1 MISNSTTSNCP
12 ICNEATVHGFSAKN
26 YAFSKCVSKD
36 CGHVFVDPIPSFEEL
51 DVYYAK
57 NTSGLENSDSWTMA
71 EDYAS
76 NPQLVHDFYSKNRIR
91 FLRSQGYLSER
102 TSVLDVGCST
112 GMFLRVLKDQ
122 GINNVC
128 GVDVSIEQVTHCQE
142 VNQIRAFR
150 ELNQIPA
157 GEQFDLVCLYAVLEH
172 VPNPTEVMRDS
183 VERLSIG
190 GRLIVDVPNYR
201 SLYRVLTGKKWLW
214 LIPPVHLGYF
224 SPKSMRK
231 LAATAGL
238 EIDYRSTK
246 STSTYTY
253 ILAHHIFSI
262 LKKELPSTSLSAS
275 NFRARAIFA
284 FEMILRLVL
293 SPVSIL
299 MRLTGTHNQIIYVFK
314 KK

>member
-1 MISNSTTSNCP
+1 
-12 ICNEATVHGFSAKN
+12 
-26 YAFSKCVSKD
+26 
-36 CGHVFVDPIPSFEEL
+36 
-51 DVYYAK
+51 
-57 NTSGLENSDSWTMA
+57 
-71 EDYAS
+71 
-76 NPQLVHDFYSKNRIR
+76 
-91 FLRSQGYLSER
+91 
-102 TSVLDVGCST
+102 
-112 GMFLRVLKDQ
+112 MFLRVLKDQ
-122 GINNVC
+122 GVNDVC

-150 ELNQIPA
+150 ELHQIPK

-172 VPNPTEVMRDS
+172 VPNPLEVMQDS
-183 VERLSIG
+183 VERLSTDG
-190 GRLIVDVPNYR
+190 SLIVDVPNYR

-224 SPKSMRK
+224 TPKSMRK
-231 LAATAGL
+231 LASTAGL

-253 ILAHHIFSI
+253 ILAHHVFEIM
-262 LKKELPSTSLSAS
+262 KKDMPSTSLSAS

-284 FEMILRLVL
+284 FEMILRLLL

>member
-1 MISNSTTSNCP
+1 MVSNSTTSSCP
-12 ICNEATVHGFSAKN
+12 ICNGATTHGFSAKN
-26 YAFSKCVSKD
+26 YAFSRCVSKD
-36 CGHVFVDPIPSFEEL
+36 CGHIFVDPIPSFEEL

-71 EDYAS
+71 DDYAS

-91 FLRSQGYLSER
+91 FLRNRGYLSER

-122 GINNVC
+122 GNNDVC
-128 GVDVSIEQVTHCQE
+128 GVDVSIEQVAHCQDI
-142 VNQIRAFR
+142 NQIRAFR
-150 ELNQIPA
+150 DLNQIPT

-172 VPNPTEVMRDS
+172 VPNPREVMRDS

-201 SLYRVLTGKKWLW
+201 SLYRVLTGKQWLW

-231 LAATAGL
+231 LAATASL

-253 ILAHHIFSI
+253 ILLHHVFAI
-262 LKKELPSTSLSAS
+262 LGKELPSTSLSAS
-275 NFRARAIFA
+275 SFRAKAIFA
-284 FEMILRLVL
+284 FETIFRFLL

-314 KK
+314 KN

>member
-1 MISNSTTSNCP
+1 VISNSTTSSCP
-12 ICNEATVHGFSAKN
+12 ICNGATKHGFSAKK
-26 YAFSKCVSKD
+26 YAFSKCVSGD

-76 NPQLVHDFYSKNRIR
+76 NPQLVHNFYSKNRIG
-91 FLRSQGYLSER
+91 FLRNRGYLSER

-122 GINNVC
+122 GINDVC

-172 VPNPTEVMRDS
+172 VPNPREVMADS
-183 VERLSIG
+183 VERLSVG

-224 SPKSMRK
+224 CPKSMRK

-253 ILAHHIFSI
+253 ILAHHVFEIM
-262 LKKELPSTSLSAS
+262 KKDMPSTSLSAS

-284 FEMILRLVL
+284 FEMILRLLL

>member
-1 MISNSTTSNCP
+1 
-12 ICNEATVHGFSAKN
+12 
-26 YAFSKCVSKD
+26 
-36 CGHVFVDPIPSFEEL
+36 
-51 DVYYAK
+51 
-57 NTSGLENSDSWTMA
+57 
-71 EDYAS
+71 
-76 NPQLVHDFYSKNRIR
+76 
-91 FLRSQGYLSER
+91 
-102 TSVLDVGCST
+102 
-112 GMFLRVLKDQ
+112 MFLRVLKDQ
-122 GINNVC
+122 GNNDVC
-128 GVDVSIEQVTHCQE
+128 GVDVSIEQVAHCQDI
-142 VNQIRAFR
+142 NQIRAFR
-150 ELNQIPA
+150 DLNQIPT

-172 VPNPTEVMRDS
+172 VPNPREVMRDS

-201 SLYRVLTGKKWLW
+201 SLYRVLTGKQWLW

-231 LAATAGL
+231 LAATASL

-253 ILAHHIFSI
+253 ILLHHVFAI
-262 LKKELPSTSLSAS
+262 LGKELPSTSLSAS
-275 NFRARAIFA
+275 SFRAKAIFA
-284 FEMILRLVL
+284 FETIFRFLL

>member
-1 MISNSTTSNCP
+1 
-12 ICNEATVHGFSAKN
+12 
-26 YAFSKCVSKD
+26 
-36 CGHVFVDPIPSFEEL
+36 
-51 DVYYAK
+51 
-57 NTSGLENSDSWTMA
+57 
-71 EDYAS
+71 
-76 NPQLVHDFYSKNRIR
+76 
-91 FLRSQGYLSER
+91 
-102 TSVLDVGCST
+102 
-112 GMFLRVLKDQ
+112 MFLRVLKDQ
-122 GINNVC
+122 GINDVC

-172 VPNPTEVMRDS
+172 VPNPREVMADS
-183 VERLSIG
+183 VERLSVG

-224 SPKSMRK
+224 CPKSMRK

-253 ILAHHIFSI
+253 ILAHHVFEIM
-262 LKKELPSTSLSAS
+262 KKDMPSTSLSAS
-275 NFRARAIFA
+275 NFRAKAIFA
-284 FEMILRLVL
+284 FEMILRLLL

>member
-1 MISNSTTSNCP
+1 MISNSTTSSCP
-12 ICNEATVHGFSAKN
+12 ICNGASTHGFSAKK
-26 YAFSKCVSKD
+26 YAFSKCVSGD

-76 NPQLVHDFYSKNRIR
+76 NPQLVHDFYSKNRIG
-91 FLRSQGYLSER
+91 FLRNRGYLSER

-122 GINNVC
+122 GINDVC

-172 VPNPTEVMRDS
+172 VPNPREVMADS
-183 VERLSIG
+183 VERLSVG

-224 SPKSMRK
+224 CPKSMRK

-238 EIDYRSTK
+238 EIDYSSTK

-253 ILAHHIFSI
+253 ILAHHVFEIM
-262 LKKELPSTSLSAS
+262 KKDMPSTSLSAS

-284 FEMILRLVL
+284 FEMILRLLL